1 MVKVADLE
9 VRFNQFKD
17 ETNTRLKSLEIE
29 LAAMRLEANRRHEES
44 TKRHDDL
51 MEMMTRFIKI
61 ISPPE
66 TTYRITTQPTQY
78 DDFGFLLPNNKT
90 DFEVDEELFE
100 NTRSVPKEGND
111 EQGKEEK
118 GVVKISE
125 VGTDEENN
133 FDSVWNDVGGIAYG
147 KGDDTWADVGLKHE
161 SYLLLDRI
169 LEDGWYLLDEL
180 GLSKEPLCR
189 PNLEVQLQLQ
199 LHVDRQDTGSQV
211 KTWDPGIKIV
221 KATP

>member
-1 MVKVADLE
+1 MVKVTDLE

-17 ETNTRLKSLEIE
+17 ETNTRLKSLKIE

-44 TKRHDDL
+44 TKRQDDL

-66 TTYRITTQPTQY
+66 TTKY
-78 DDFGFLLPNNKT
+78 DDFGCLLPNNKT

-147 KGDDTWADVGLKHE
+147 KDDDTWADVGLKHE

-169 LEDGWYLLDEL
+169 LQDGWYLLDEL
-180 GLSKEPLCR
+180 GLSKELLCR
-189 PNLEVQLQLQ
+189 PNLEVQLQ